1 MTEIQNF
8 TTKKH
13 FLLYSQRCNLQLQG
27 EKITMLCIFFHYGV
41 KEFHNVV
48 IATIFTK
55 FVPGRGADKGRRAGL
70 RREGGRREGE
80 EL

>member
-1 MTEIQNF
+1 MREIQNF
-8 TTKKH
+8 TTKKT
-13 FLLYSQRCNLQLQG
+13 FLVVFTTLQLQG

-48 IATIFTK
+48 IATIFMK